1 MSNFINISG
10 SRFGN
15 VSGVTIINGK
25 VVGGNAGGGKSVKG
39 NGELGTEKRSLDQDF
54 DQVQISNGI
63 KANIEV
69 GKPND
74 GVNLS
79 GDSNLLSE
87 VETRVVDGK
96 LVIAPKE
103 GVNIDPKNPLQATF
117 YMSDLTGIQSS
128 TSAAVVATGLA
139 AGRLKMD
146 ASTSSSIQ
154 VSGTADRVKAEA
166 STSGAV
172 VANDLVA
179 REVSADASTSGS
191 ISVRATEELQADAS
205 TGASVYYFGDPS
217 VVDKDT
223 STGGS
228 VRGL

>member
-1 MSNFINISG
+1 
-10 SRFGN
+10 
-15 VSGVTIINGK
+15 
-25 VVGGNAGGGKSVKG
+25 
-39 NGELGTEKRSLDQDF
+39 
-54 DQVQISNGI
+54 
-63 KANIEV
+63 
-69 GKPND
+69 
-74 GVNLS
+74 
-79 GDSNLLSE
+79 
-87 VETRVVDGK
+87 
-96 LVIAPKE
+96 
-103 GVNIDPKNPLQATF
+103 LQATF
-117 YMSDLTGIQSS
+117 YMSDLTGIQAS